1 VDHVLIGELAARTGV
16 SQRALR
22 YYEQQGLLSAA
33 RDPNGY
39 RRYAPD
45 AVRTVARIRGLLAA
59 GLSTDVIRG
68 VLPCVGGG
76 EPIELELCPDL
87 VRTIRRELAEMD
99 ARIGELQQTR
109 GNLAGYLPTPEST
122 DQACTGPLATTSVGT
137 AGIVRPGSRDT
148 A

>member
-22 YYEQQGLLSAA
+22 YYEQQGLLSAE

-39 RRYAPD
+39 RRYTPD
-45 AVRTVARIRGLLAA
+45 SVRTVARIRRLLAA

-76 EPIELELCPDL
+76 DPIELELCPEL
-87 VRTIRRELAEMD
+87 VRTLRRQLEEMD
-99 ARIGELQQTR
+99 ARIGELQCTR
-109 GNLAGYLPTPEST
+109 SALAGYLPT
-122 DQACTGPLATTSVGT
+122 
-137 AGIVRPGSRDT
+137 
-148 A
+148 